1 MKKRLTALCAA
12 LALVL
17 ALAAC
22 GGTAGESAPPAAS
35 ATPSP
40 AVLPVTVKYGISNS
54 WDALMPYNSV
64 SGSNYARMVY
74 DKIYDRLVYV
84 HADGT
89 LSPRA
94 AKSWESADG
103 GYAIVFH
110 LDERSAFHDG
120 TPVTAEHWVQTF
132 FLMTDPTCP
141 TLGRGNFAGLVGTD
155 EDGCRLEGEPF
166 GAEAADP
173 YTFKLTFKD
182 PVIPEDF
189 LLEKNREFYVLPT
202 HRLEGVDPAEI
213 MEQALWLDPIGSG
226 PCKFVSELPGSQI
239 QLAANPKYPLGT
251 PGFDYLVITVMD
263 KANLLTALIAE
274 DLDYY
279 AIGGSVSAEDADV
292 ARSHGLEVL
301 PGAVPNTFY
310 ELMLN
315 NETLPDAR
323 LRRAVELALDKELLC
338 LQSSQGLG
346 QVTGSYVVP
355 TSVYAPQEKTA
366 AIRDTEEAEALL
378 AKAGYDGRTFTLAC
392 TSSRAGLA
400 ALMQQN
406 LAEAGIR
413 VEIETVDS
421 ATLFAG
427 MSDGIYDMAI
437 ASHTPNALP
446 LWFVESR
453 FTEGNN
459 LFHVAD
465 LSPYQAL
472 ISAVRTER
480 DQPARQVLVE
490 ELDNLL
496 AQERPFIPL
505 WFSTA
510 LHVQS
515 PTVTGIDYPSA
526 SFSNENVWDWVKR

>member
-1 MKKRLTALCAA
+1 M
-12 LALVL
+12 
-17 ALAAC
+17 
-22 GGTAGESAPPAAS
+22 
-35 ATPSP
+35 
-40 AVLPVTVKYGISNS
+40 
-54 WDALMPYNSV
+54 
-64 SGSNYARMVY
+64 
-74 DKIYDRLVYV
+74 
-84 HADGT
+84 
-89 LSPRA
+89 
-94 AKSWESADG
+94 
-103 GYAIVFH
+103 
-110 LDERSAFHDG
+110 
-120 TPVTAEHWVQTF
+120 
-132 FLMTDPTCP
+132 
-141 TLGRGNFAGLVGTD
+141 
-155 EDGCRLEGEPF
+155 
-166 GAEAADP
+166 
-173 YTFKLTFKD
+173 
-182 PVIPEDF
+182 
-189 LLEKNREFYVLPT
+189 
-202 HRLEGVDPAEI
+202 
-213 MEQALWLDPIGSG
+213 
-226 PCKFVSELPGSQI
+226 
-239 QLAANPKYPLGT
+239 
-251 PGFDYLVITVMD
+251 
-263 KANLLTALIAE
+263 
-274 DLDYY
+274 
-279 AIGGSVSAEDADV
+279 

-301 PGAVPNTFY
+301 PGTVPNTFY

-315 NETLPDAR
+315 NKTLPDAQ

-413 VEIETVDS
+413 AEIETVDS

-480 DQPARQVLVE
+480 DQPARQALVE

>member
-1 MKKRLTALCAA
+1 MKKRLTVLCAA
-12 LALVL
+12 LAL

-120 TPVTAEHWVQTF
+120 TPVTAEHWARTF
-132 FLMTDPTCP
+132 FLMTDPACP

-173 YTFKLTFKD
+173 YTFKLTFQD
-182 PVIPEDF
+182 PVVPEDF

-239 QLAANPKYPLGT
+239 QLAANPKYPLGA

-263 KANLLTALIAE
+263 KANLLTALIAG

-406 LAEAGIR
+406 LAEAGIQ

-453 FTEGNN
+453 FTQGNN

-465 LSPYQAL
+465 LSPYQTL
-472 ISAVRTER
+472 ISAIRTER
-480 DQPARQVLVE
+480 DQPARQALVD

>member
-1 MKKRLTALCAA
+1 MKRRLTVLCAA
-12 LALVL
+12 LAL

-22 GGTAGESAPPAAS
+22 SGTAGESAPLAAS

-40 AVLPVTVKYGISNS
+40 AVEPVTVKYGISNS

-64 SGSNYARMVY
+64 SGSNYARIVY
-74 DKIYDRLVYV
+74 DKIYDRLAYV
-84 HADGT
+84 HAEGT

-120 TPVTAEHWVQTF
+120 TPVTAEHWARTF
-132 FLMTDPTCP
+132 ELMTDPACP

-173 YTFKLTFKD
+173 YTFKLTFQD

-202 HRLEGVDPAEI
+202 HLLENVDPAEL
-213 MEQALWLDPIGSG
+213 MDQALWQAPIGSG
-226 PCKFVSELPGSQI
+226 PCKFVSEVAGSQLR
-239 QLAANPKYPLGT
+239 LAANPGYPLGA
-251 PGFDYLVITVMD
+251 PGFDELVVTVMD
-263 KANLLTALIAE
+263 KSNLLTALIAG

-279 AIGGSVSAEDADV
+279 AIGGSVSAEDAEV

-301 PGAVPNTFY
+301 QGTVPNTFY

-346 QVTGSYVVP
+346 QVTGSCVVP
-355 TSVYAPQEKTA
+355 TSVYAPQEKAQTA
-366 AIRDTEEAEALL
+366 VRDLEEAEALL
-378 AKAGYDGRTFTLAC
+378 TEAGYDGRTFTLAC
-392 TSSRAGLA
+392 ISSRAGLA

-421 ATLFAG
+421 ATLFGG

-453 FTEGNN
+453 FAEGNN

-480 DQPARQVLVE
+480 DQPARQALVE
-490 ELDNLL
+490 ELDTLL
-496 AQERPFIPL
+496 ARERPFIPL

-526 SFSNENVWDWVKR
+526 SFSNENVWDWAKH